1 MLCIKRR
8 YLTLYNR
15 RKQVVLVEVLK
26 AAAALKRKQ
35 ISADRK
41 RSIIREQNT
50 LLRML
55 ENKLEREQ
63 RQRVLSSRIG

>member
-1 MLCIKRR
+1 M
-8 YLTLYNR
+8 
-15 RKQVVLVEVLK
+15 VLVEVLK

-55 ENKLEREQ
+55 ENKLERER

>member
-15 RKQVVLVEVLK
+15 RKQVVMVEVLK
-26 AAAALKRKQ
+26 AAAVLKRKQ

-41 RSIIREQNT
+41 RSIIRDQNT

-55 ENKLEREQ
+55 ENKLERE
-63 RQRVLSSRIG
+63 RR